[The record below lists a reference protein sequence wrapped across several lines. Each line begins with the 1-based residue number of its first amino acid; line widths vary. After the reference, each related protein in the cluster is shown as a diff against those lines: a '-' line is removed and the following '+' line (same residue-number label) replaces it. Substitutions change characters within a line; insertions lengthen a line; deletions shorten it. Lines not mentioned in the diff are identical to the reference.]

1 MSEHAYTNHL
11 SKETSPYLLQHAH
24 NPVDW
29 YSWGVEALAR
39 AQTEDK
45 PILLSIGYSACHWCH
60 VMEHESFEDPAVAAI
75 MNEHFVNIKVDRE
88 ERPDLDAI
96 YMQAVQAMTG
106 QGGWP
111 MTTFLTPEGKPFY
124 GGTYYPPEPR
134 HGLPG
139 FTQLL
144 KHINNLWQTRRD
156 EVVAT
161 AGQMAQTL
169 QAPLQIGEAGQLL
182 DQSVLD
188 QAYALLPERYDRRNG
203 GWGAAPKFPQPQTI
217 EFVLRHYLRT
227 GDEAALDMAV
237 QTLDKM
243 ARGGMYDQL
252 GGGFHRYSVDERW
265 LVPHFEKMLYDNA
278 QLARVYLHAYQI
290 TGNAFYRRIVEET
303 LDYVIREMTAPEGG
317 FYATQDADSEGE
329 EGKFF
334 VWTADEV
341 RSALGADA
349 LRWMQLYDVSSR
361 GNWEGKTI
369 LNLPRPPEDVARV
382 LGTTAEQL
390 EELAARGR
398 ARLFAVRERRVHPG
412 RDDKVLVAWNGLM
425 LAAMAEA
432 GRVLGRDD
440 YILAAKHNAEFVLG
454 TLLHDAQLWHVYKD
468 GQAKIDGFAEDYA
481 LYANGLLELYH
492 ATFDIRY
499 LDQAQ
504 QFVGYL
510 IEHFWD
516 KDGNGFF
523 QTSDVAETLIARP
536 KDLFDEAVPSA
547 NGVAAVVL
555 QRLSILFD
563 KADDSRQAH
572 AIIELVAPA
581 LTKYPTALGSML
593 NALDTLLHAS
603 QEVAIIGRPKMD
615 DTRALLAVINRH
627 YLPHIVVALAE
638 PDDAILQ
645 AHIPLL
651 SERPQRGNKAT
662 AYVCQNYACQ
672 QPTTEPAELER
683 QIMLARHRPA

>member
-11 SKETSPYLLQHAH
+11 INETSPYLLQHAH

-29 YSWGVEALAR
+29 YPWGEEALAR
-39 AQTEDK
+39 AHTEDK

-60 VMEHESFEDPAVAAI
+60 VMEHESFEDPRVAEI
-75 MNEHFVNIKVDRE
+75 MNAHFVNIKVDRE

-111 MTTFLTPEGKPFY
+111 MTTFLTPQGQPFY

-156 EVVAT
+156 EVVET

-169 QAPLQIGEAGQLL
+169 QASLQIAGDAQPL
-182 DQSVLD
+182 DPSILD
-188 QAYALLPERYDRRNG
+188 QAYAVLPERYDRRYG
-203 GWGAAPKFPQPQTI
+203 GWGNAPKFPQPQTI

-227 GDEAALDMAV
+227 GDKDGLAMAV
-237 QTLDKM
+237 HTLDTM

-341 RSALGADA
+341 RSVLGLDA
-349 LRWMQLYDVSSR
+349 LRWMQLYDVSTR

-369 LNLPRPPEDVARV
+369 LNLPRPLEEVARV
-382 LGTTAEQL
+382 LGTRPAQL

-398 ARLFAVRERRVHPG
+398 AKLFAVREQRVHPG

-425 LAAMAEA
+425 LAAMAEV

-440 YILAAKHNAEFVLG
+440 YIRAAKHNAEFVLG
-454 TLLHDAQLWHVYKD
+454 TLLHDGQLWHVYKD

-481 LYANGLLELYH
+481 LYADGLLALYH
-492 ATFDIRY
+492 ATFEMRY

-504 QFVGYL
+504 QFAGYL
-510 IEHFWD
+510 VEHFWD
-516 KDGNGFF
+516 KDGGGFF

-547 NGVAAVVL
+547 NGMAAQVL
-555 QRLSILFD
+555 QRLSVLFD
-563 KADDSRQAH
+563 TADDSRRAQ

-593 NALDTLLHAS
+593 NALDTILQVS
-603 QEVAIIGRPKMD
+603 QEVVIIGHFEQE
-615 DTRALLAVINRH
+615 DTRALLAVLNRH
-627 YLPHIVVALAE
+627 YLPHTVVALAE
-638 PDDAILQ
+638 PNDAALQ
-645 AHIPLL
+645 ARIPLL
-651 SERPQRGNKAT
+651 AERPQRHGKAT
-662 AYVCQNYACQ
+662 AYACQNYACQ
-672 QPTTEPAELER
+672 QPTTQPEELEQ
-683 QIMLARHRPA
+683 QIAGAQ